1 MMTESATPEG
11 TTTVRS
17 SSRKGLTDSVLGTRN
32 LMMTAALA
40 VVSLILVIPLN
51 YVGGPLMATPGGIMI
66 GCAIMGLWVIPYLL
80 PAVVVRRPG
89 AVMIASLIIG
99 VISIFATPYG
109 PSAIVGNV
117 LGGLFVEVPLA
128 IMLYRKWTWWAYL
141 VSATVFGLLNGFLYA
156 SVLSTLGSADL
167 IPVGVV
173 TSVVSA
179 LAGGGICILLTRLLH
194 RAGIAIDH
202 DA

>member
-1 MMTESATPEG
+1 
-11 TTTVRS
+11 
-17 SSRKGLTDSVLGTRN
+17 
-32 LMMTAALA
+32 
-40 VVSLILVIPLN
+40 
-51 YVGGPLMATPGGIMI
+51 
-66 GCAIMGLWVIPYLL
+66 MGLWVIPYLL

-179 LAGGGICILLTRLLH
+179 LAGGGICILLAHLLH

>member
-1 MMTESATPEG
+1 
-11 TTTVRS
+11 
-17 SSRKGLTDSVLGTRN
+17 
-32 LMMTAALA
+32 
-40 VVSLILVIPLN
+40 
-51 YVGGPLMATPGGIMI
+51 
-66 GCAIMGLWVIPYLL
+66 
-80 PAVVVRRPG
+80 
-89 AVMIASLIIG
+89 MIASLIIG

>member
-1 MMTESATPEG
+1 MTESATPEG

-17 SSRKGLTDSVLGTRN
+17 SSRKGLANSVLGTRN

-109 PSAIVGNV
+109 PSAI
-117 LGGLFVEVPLA
+117 
-128 IMLYRKWTWWAYL
+128 MLYRKWTWWAYL
-141 VSATVFGLLNGFLYA
+141 VSAAVFGLLNGLIYA
-156 SVLSTLGSADL
+156 AALSALGNVGL
-167 IPVGVV
+167 VPVGVAI
-173 TSVVSA
+173 SVVSA
-179 LAGGGICILLTRLLH
+179 LAGGGICILLAHLLH

>member
-1 MMTESATPEG
+1 MTESATPEG

-17 SSRKGLTDSVLGTRN
+17 SSRKGLANSVLGTRN

-89 AVMIASLIIG
+89 AVMIAALIIG
-99 VISIFATPYG
+99 VISIFTTPYG
-109 PSAIVGNV
+109 PSAIVGNL
-117 LGGLFVEVPLA
+117 LGGLFIEAPLA
-128 IMLYRKWTWWAYL
+128 IMLYRKWNWWSYL
-141 VSATVFGLLNGFLYA
+141 ICAAVFGLLNGFLYA

-167 IPVGVV
+167 IPVGLVI
-173 TSVVSA
+173 SVVSA

>member
-17 SSRKGLTDSVLGTRN
+17 SSRKGLANSVLGTRN

-66 GCAIMGLWVIPYLL
+66 GCVTMGLWVIPYLL

-89 AVMIASLIIG
+89 AVMIAALIIG
-99 VISIFATPYG
+99 VISIFTTPYG
-109 PSAIVGNV
+109 PSAIVGNL
-117 LGGLFVEVPLA
+117 LGGLFIEAPLA

-141 VSATVFGLLNGFLYA
+141 ICAAVFGLLNGFLYA

-179 LAGGGICILLTRLLH
+179 LAGGGICILLAHLLH